1 MGVDIEL
8 PIDEIEEE
16 QEQTSRTY
24 KLDLDS
30 GRIRG
35 ITDGIEAVNQAIR
48 KAILTPRFECLI
60 YDDQYGSDIKSLIS
74 DGQASRELIE
84 TVIPDFVEEA
94 LSQDTRIFRVYDFEI
109 SFKGNGVCISF
120 KADTIFGETQFKEV
134 V

>member
-94 LSQDTRIFRVYDFEI
+94 LSQDTRVLRVHDFEL
-109 SFKGNGVCISF
+109 SFKDNGVFISF
-120 KADTIFGETQFKEV
+120 KADTIFGETQLKEV